1 MIDVAIAKLSK
12 QRSAMSLASHIEIVL
27 MALYIPSLQAVFWN
41 DHDLIKPIR
50 EDKSCRQG
58 FLQRF
63 ADVFSFLTKF
73 CSKSTHTI
81 LICIITTGRIWL
93 KIYKSEQQM
102 SKSF

>member
-1 MIDVAIAKLSK
+1 MIDVAIAKLST

-27 MALYIPSLQAVFWN
+27 MALYIPYLQAVFWN
-41 DHDLIKPIR
+41 DHGLIKPIK

-63 ADVFSFLTKF
+63 ADVFSFFNK
-73 CSKSTHTI
+73 I
-81 LICIITTGRIWL
+81 LL
-93 KIYKSEQQM
+93 KINAHYLNLYKIEGEFDWKYMSEQQM

>member
-41 DHDLIKPIR
+41 DHGLIKPIR

-63 ADVFSFLTKF
+63 ADVFSF
-73 CSKSTHTI
+73 
-81 LICIITTGRIWL
+81 
-93 KIYKSEQQM
+93 
-102 SKSF
+102 